1 MAKTYDVI
9 VIGGG
14 PAGYVAAIRCAQ
26 LGLETACVEQWINFK
41 DQPALGGTCL
51 NVGCIPSKALLESS
65 EQYHHLSHSLKA
77 HGIQVTDITLDL
89 DQMMARKE
97 DIVLQLTNGI
107 SALFKANGVE
117 WLQGHGKL
125 LADRQVE
132 VTDREGATEV
142 FNADHVI
149 IATGSKP
156 VQIGAAAVDNA
167 EGLIVD
173 STGALDFREVPK
185 TLGVIGAGVI
195 GLELGSVW
203 SRLGSQ
209 VIMLEAVEDFLALAD
224 QQIARDALRQFK
236 KQGLDIRLGA
246 RVMAT
251 TKTENGVEVSFQDSS
266 GDQQITVEK
275 LLVSVGRQPNTDNIA
290 APEAGLLFGERGY
303 IHVDDHCKTNLP
315 GVYAIGDVVR
325 GAMLAHKGSEEGMMV
340 AETIAGQHGHI
351 NYDAI
356 PWVIYTNPEIAW
368 VGRTE
373 QALKTAGIPYKI
385 GSFPFSAN
393 GRAKAMDA
401 AIGMVKILAHAET
414 DTLLGCHI
422 IGPFASELI
431 QEAVLAME
439 FHASSEDLART
450 IHGHPTLYEAVHEA
464 ALAVHGRAIHKIN
477 TSATSAT

>member
-1 MAKTYDVI
+1 MAKTYDVA

-26 LGLETACVEQWINFK
+26 LGLETACIEQWINFK
-41 DQPALGGTCL
+41 GAPALGGTCL

-65 EQYHHLSHSLKA
+65 EQYHHLRHGLAS
-77 HGIQVTDITLDL
+77 HGIQVSEARLDL
-89 DQMMARKE
+89 NQMMARKE

-107 SALFKANGVE
+107 KALFKANGVE

-132 VTDREGATEV
+132 ITARDGSVEV
-142 FNADHVI
+142 IGADHVI

-156 VQIGAAAVDNA
+156 VDIGAAPVDNA

-173 STGALDFREVPK
+173 STGALDFRQIPA

-203 SRLGSQ
+203 NRLGSK

-236 KQGLDIRLGA
+236 KQGLDIRLGT
-246 RVMAT
+246 RVTAT
-251 TKTENGVEVSFQDSS
+251 QKTDHGVEVSFKDKDGEQK
-266 GDQQITVEK
+266 ITVDK
-275 LLVSVGRQPNTDNIA
+275 LLVSVGRWPNTDNVA
-290 APEAGLLFGERGY
+290 APESGLLFTEGGY
-303 IHVDDHCKTNLP
+303 IHVDDRCETNLP

-325 GAMLAHKGSEEGMMV
+325 GPMLAHKGSEEGVMV
-340 AETIAGQHGHI
+340 AENIAGQHGHI

-373 QALKTAGIPYKI
+373 QALKAAGIPYKV

-393 GRAKAMDA
+393 GRAKAMDTA
-401 AIGMVKILAHAET
+401 AGMVKMLAHAET
-414 DTLLGCHI
+414 DALLGCHI

-477 TSATSAT
+477 T

>member
-1 MAKTYDVI
+1 MAKTYDVV

-26 LGLETACVEQWINFK
+26 LGLETACVEKWINFK
-41 DQPALGGTCL
+41 NDPALGGTCL
-51 NVGCIPSKALLESS
+51 NVGCIPSKTLLESS
-65 EQYHHLSHSLKA
+65 EQYHHIKEGLDS
-77 HGIQVTDITLDL
+77 HGIHVEGVSLNLDR
-89 DQMMARKE
+89 MMARKE

-117 WLQGHGKL
+117 WLKGHGKL

-132 VTDREGATEV
+132 ITARDGSVDV
-142 FNADHVI
+142 VNADHVI

-156 VQIGAAAVDNA
+156 IDIGAAPVNNA

-173 STGALDFREVPK
+173 STGALDFREVPG

-203 SRLGSQ
+203 SRLGSK
-209 VIMLEAVEDFLALAD
+209 VVMLEAVEDFLSLVD
-224 QQIARDALRQFK
+224 QQVARDALRQFK

-246 RVMAT
+246 RVTAT
-251 TKTENGVEVSFQDSS
+251 EKIGNGVKVYFKDKD
-266 GDQQITVEK
+266 GDHEMTFDK
-275 LLVSVGRQPNTDNIA
+275 LLVSVGRRPNTDNVA
-290 APEAGLLFGERGY
+290 AQESDLLFEERGY
-303 IHVDDHCKTNLP
+303 IHVNDQCETNLP

-325 GAMLAHKGSEEGMMV
+325 GPMLAHKGSEEGIMV
-340 AETIAGQHGHI
+340 AENIAGQHGHL

-368 VGRTE
+368 VGKTE
-373 QALKTAGIPYKI
+373 QALKAEGIPYKI
-385 GSFPFSAN
+385 GTFPFSAN
-393 GRAKAMDA
+393 GRAKAMEA
-401 AIGMVKILAHAET
+401 AVGMVKMLAHAET

-422 IGPFASELI
+422 IGPFASELV

-439 FHASSEDLART
+439 FCASSEDLART
-450 IHGHPTLYEAVHEA
+450 IHGHPTLYEAMHEA
-464 ALAVHGRAIHKIN
+464 ALSVHGRALHKIN
-477 TSATSAT
+477 T

>member
-1 MAKTYDVI
+1 MAKTYDVV

-26 LGLETACVEQWINFK
+26 LGLETACVEKWINFK
-41 DQPALGGTCL
+41 NEPALGGTCL
-51 NVGCIPSKALLESS
+51 NVGCIPSKTLLESS
-65 EQYHHLSHSLKA
+65 EHYHQLKEGVDS
-77 HGIQVTDITLDL
+77 HGIHVEGVTLNLDK
-89 DQMMARKE
+89 MMARKE

-117 WLQGHGKL
+117 WLRGHGKL

-132 VTDREGATEV
+132 ITGRDGSVDVVG
-142 FNADHVI
+142 ADHVI
-149 IATGSKP
+149 IATGSRP
-156 VQIGAAAVDNA
+156 IDIGAARADNA

-173 STGALDFREVPK
+173 STGALDFRTVPK

-203 SRLGSQ
+203 NRLGSK

-236 KQGLDIRLGA
+236 KQGLDIRLGT
-246 RVMAT
+246 RVTAT
-251 TKTENGVEVSFQDSS
+251 EKTADGVKVHFKDKDGDHEVMVD
-266 GDQQITVEK
+266 K
-275 LLVSVGRQPNTDNIA
+275 LLVSVGRRPNTDNVA
-290 APEAGLLFGERGY
+290 APESGLLFDERGY
-303 IHVDDHCKTNLP
+303 IHVGDTCETNIP

-325 GAMLAHKGSEEGMMV
+325 GPMLAHKGSEEGIMV
-340 AETIAGQHGHI
+340 AENIAGQHGHL

-368 VGRTE
+368 VGKTE
-373 QALKTAGIPYKI
+373 QALKAEGIPYKI
-385 GSFPFSAN
+385 GSFPFAAN
-393 GRAKAMDA
+393 GRAKAMEA
-401 AIGMVKILAHAET
+401 ATGMIKILAHAES

-422 IGPFASELI
+422 IGPFASELV

-450 IHGHPTLYEAVHEA
+450 IHAHPTLYEAMHEA
-464 ALAVHGRAIHKIN
+464 ALSVHGRALHKIN
-477 TSATSAT
+477 T

>member
-1 MAKTYDVI
+1 MAKTYDVV

-26 LGLETACVEQWINFK
+26 LGLETACVEKWINFK
-41 DQPALGGTCL
+41 GEPALGGTCL
-51 NVGCIPSKALLESS
+51 NVGCIPSKTLLESS
-65 EQYHHLSHSLKA
+65 EHYHRLQEGLDA
-77 HGIQVTDITLDL
+77 HGIRVEGVRLDL
-89 DQMMARKE
+89 NKMMARKE

-132 VTDREGATEV
+132 ITRRDGSVDV
-142 FNADHVI
+142 VNADNVI

-156 VQIGAAAVDNA
+156 IDIGAAPVDNA

-173 STGALDFREVPK
+173 STGALDFREVPE

-203 SRLGSQ
+203 SRMGAK
-209 VIMLEAVEDFLALAD
+209 VVMLEAVEDFLALAD

-236 KQGLDIRLGA
+236 KLGLDIRLGT
-246 RVMAT
+246 RVTAT
-251 TKTENGVEVSFQDSS
+251 RKVGNGVEVSFK
-266 GDQQITVEK
+266 DQGGEHQITVEK
-275 LLVSVGRQPNTDNIA
+275 LLVSVGRRPNTDNVA
-290 APEAGLLFGERGY
+290 APESGLLFDERGY
-303 IHVDDHCKTNLP
+303 IHVDDKCEANLP

-325 GAMLAHKGSEEGMMV
+325 GPMLAHKGSEEGIMV
-340 AETIAGQHGHI
+340 AENIAGQHGHL

-373 QALKTAGIPYKI
+373 QALKAGGIPYKV

-401 AIGMVKILAHAET
+401 ATGMVKILAHAET

-422 IGPFASELI
+422 IGPFASELV

-450 IHGHPTLYEAVHEA
+450 IHGHPTLYEAMHEA
-464 ALAVHGRAIHKIN
+464 ALSVHGRALHKIN
-477 TSATSAT
+477 

>member
-1 MAKTYDVI
+1 MAKTYDVVI
-9 VIGGG
+9 IGGG

-26 LGLETACVEQWINFK
+26 LGLETACVEKWINFK
-41 DQPALGGTCL
+41 GDPALGGTCL
-51 NVGCIPSKALLESS
+51 NVGCIPSKTLLESS
-65 EQYHHLSHSLKA
+65 EQYHHLKEGMDN
-77 HGIQVTDITLDL
+77 HGIHVEGVRLDL
-89 DQMMARKE
+89 DKMMARKE

-107 SALFKANGVE
+107 GALFRANGVD

-132 VTDREGATEV
+132 ITHRDGSVDMV
-142 FNADHVI
+142 NADHVI

-156 VQIGAAAVDNA
+156 IEIGAAPVDNA

-173 STGALDFREVPK
+173 STGALDFRKVPE

-203 SRLGSQ
+203 NRLGAK
-209 VIMLEAVEDFLALAD
+209 VVMLEAVEDFLALAD

-236 KQGLDIRLGA
+236 KQGLDIRLGT
-246 RVMAT
+246 RVIAT
-251 TKTENGVEVSFQDSS
+251 RKTGNGVEVHFKDQD
-266 GDQQITVEK
+266 GEHQLTFEK
-275 LLVSVGRQPNTDNIA
+275 LLVSVGRRPNTDNVA
-290 APEAGLLFGERGY
+290 APEADLLFDERGC
-303 IHVDDHCKTNLP
+303 IHVDDACETNLP

-325 GAMLAHKGSEEGMMV
+325 GPMLAHKGSEEGIMV
-340 AETIAGQHGHI
+340 AENIAGQHGHL
-351 NYDAI
+351 NYDAV

-373 QALKTAGIPYKI
+373 QALKAEGISYKV

-401 AIGMVKILAHAET
+401 TTGMVKILAHAET
-414 DTLLGCHI
+414 DALLGCHI
-422 IGPFASELI
+422 IGPFASELV

-450 IHGHPTLYEAVHEA
+450 IHGHPTLYEAMHEA
-464 ALAVHGRAIHKIN
+464 ALSVHGRALHKIN
-477 TSATSAT
+477 T

>member
-1 MAKTYDVI
+1 MAKTYDVV

-26 LGLETACVEQWINFK
+26 LGLETACVEKWINFK
-41 DQPALGGTCL
+41 NEPALGGTCL
-51 NVGCIPSKALLESS
+51 NVGCIPSKTLLESS
-65 EQYHHLSHSLKA
+65 EHYHQLKEGVDS
-77 HGIQVTDITLDL
+77 HGIHVEGVTLNLDK
-89 DQMMARKE
+89 MMARKE
-97 DIVLQLTNGI
+97 DIVTQLTNGI
-107 SALFKANGVE
+107 GALFKANGVE
-117 WLQGHGKL
+117 WLKGHGKL

-132 VTDREGATEV
+132 ITARDGSVNVVG
-142 FNADHVI
+142 ADHVI
-149 IATGSKP
+149 IATGSKSID
-156 VQIGAAAVDNA
+156 IGAAPANNA

-173 STGALDFREVPK
+173 STGALDFRVVPQ

-203 SRLGSQ
+203 NRLGSK

-246 RVMAT
+246 RVTAT
-251 TKTENGVEVSFQDSS
+251 EKTANGVKVYFKDKD
-266 GDQQITVEK
+266 GDHEIMVDK
-275 LLVSVGRQPNTDNIA
+275 LLVSVGRRPNTDNVA
-290 APEAGLLFGERGY
+290 APEAELLFDERGY
-303 IHVDDHCKTNLP
+303 IHVGDTCETNIP

-325 GAMLAHKGSEEGMMV
+325 GPMLAHKGSEEGVMV
-340 AETIAGQHGHI
+340 AENIAGQHGHL

-356 PWVIYTNPEIAW
+356 PFVIYTNPEIAW
-368 VGRTE
+368 VGKTE
-373 QALKTAGIPYKI
+373 QALKTEGIPYKT
-385 GSFPFSAN
+385 GTFPFSAN
-393 GRAKAMDA
+393 GRAKAMEA
-401 AIGMVKILAHAET
+401 ATGMIKILAHAEN

-450 IHGHPTLYEAVHEA
+450 IHGHPTLYEAMHEA
-464 ALAVHGRAIHKIN
+464 ALSVHGRALHKIN
-477 TSATSAT
+477 T

>member
-1 MAKTYDVI
+1 MAKTYDVV

-26 LGLETACVEQWINFK
+26 LGLETACVEKWINSK
-41 DQPALGGTCL
+41 GAPALGGTCL
-51 NVGCIPSKALLESS
+51 NVGCIPSKTLLESS
-65 EQYHHLSHSLKA
+65 EQYHRLQHELGA
-77 HGIQVTDITLDL
+77 HGIHIEGVRLDL

-117 WLQGHGKL
+117 WLKGHGKL
-125 LADRQVE
+125 LVDRQVE
-132 VTDREGATEV
+132 VTAQDGSVEV
-142 FNADHVI
+142 VNADNVI

-156 VQIGAAAVDNA
+156 IDIGAARVDNA

-173 STGALDFREVPK
+173 STGALDFRTVPA

-195 GLELGSVW
+195 GLEMGSVW
-203 SRLGSQ
+203 SRLGSK
-209 VIMLEAVEDFLALAD
+209 VIMLEAVEDFLVLAD

-236 KQGLDIRLGA
+236 KQGLDIRLGT

-251 TKTENGVEVSFQDSS
+251 EKTAAGVKVQFRDKT
-266 GDQQITVEK
+266 GDHEITVEK
-275 LLVSVGRQPNTDNIA
+275 LLVSVGRRPNTDNIA
-290 APEAGLLFGERGY
+290 APEAGLLLDERGF
-303 IHVDDHCKTNLP
+303 IHANDICETNLP

-325 GAMLAHKGSEEGMMV
+325 GPMLAHKGSEEGIMV
-340 AETIAGQHGHI
+340 AENIAGQHGHL

-356 PWVIYTNPEIAW
+356 PWVIYTAPEIAW
-368 VGRTE
+368 VGKTE
-373 QALKTAGIPYKI
+373 QALKTEGIPYKI

-393 GRAKAMDA
+393 GRAKAMEA
-401 AIGMVKILAHAET
+401 AVGMVKILAHAET
-414 DTLLGCHI
+414 DELLGCHI
-422 IGPFASELI
+422 IGPFASELV

-450 IHGHPTLYEAVHEA
+450 IHGHPTLYEAIHEA
-464 ALAVHGRAIHKIN
+464 ALSVHGRAIHKIN
-477 TSATSAT
+477 T

>member
-1 MAKTYDVI
+1 MAKTYDVV

-26 LGLETACVEQWINFK
+26 LGLETACVEKWINFK
-41 DQPALGGTCL
+41 DEPALGGTCL
-51 NVGCIPSKALLESS
+51 NVGCIPSKTLLESS
-65 EQYHHLSHSLKA
+65 EHYHQLKEGIDS
-77 HGIQVTDITLDL
+77 HGIHVEGVTLDL
-89 DQMMARKE
+89 DKMMARKE

-117 WLQGHGKL
+117 WLRGHGKL

-132 VTDREGATEV
+132 ITGRDGSVDV
-142 FNADHVI
+142 VSADHVI
-149 IATGSKP
+149 IATGSRP
-156 VQIGAAAVDNA
+156 IDIGAARADNA

-173 STGALDFREVPK
+173 STGALDFRTVPK

-203 SRLGSQ
+203 NRLGSK

-236 KQGLDIRLGA
+236 KQGLDIRLGT
-246 RVMAT
+246 RVTAT
-251 TKTENGVEVSFQDSS
+251 EKTADGVKVHFKDKD
-266 GDQQITVEK
+266 GDHEITVDK
-275 LLVSVGRQPNTDNIA
+275 LLVSVGRRPNTDNVA
-290 APEAGLLFGERGY
+290 APESGLLFDERGY
-303 IHVDDHCKTNLP
+303 IHVGDTCETNIP

-325 GAMLAHKGSEEGMMV
+325 GPMLAHKGSEEGIMV
-340 AETIAGQHGHI
+340 AENIAGQHGHL

-368 VGRTE
+368 VGKTE
-373 QALKTAGIPYKI
+373 QALKAEGIPYKI
-385 GSFPFSAN
+385 GSFPFAAN
-393 GRAKAMDA
+393 GRAKAMEA
-401 AIGMVKILAHAET
+401 ATGMIKILAHAES

-422 IGPFASELI
+422 IGPFASELV

-450 IHGHPTLYEAVHEA
+450 IHAHPTLYEAMHEA
-464 ALAVHGRAIHKIN
+464 ALSVHGRALHKIN
-477 TSATSAT
+477 T

>member
-1 MAKTYDVI
+1 MAKTYDVV

-26 LGLETACVEQWINFK
+26 LGLETACVEKWINFRNE
-41 DQPALGGTCL
+41 PALGGTCL
-51 NVGCIPSKALLESS
+51 NVGCIPSKTLLESS
-65 EQYHHLSHSLKA
+65 EHYHRLQEGLDA
-77 HGIQVTDITLDL
+77 HGIRVEGVRLDL
-89 DQMMARKE
+89 NKMMARKE

-132 VTDREGATEV
+132 ITRRDGSVDV
-142 FNADHVI
+142 VNADNVI

-156 VQIGAAAVDNA
+156 IDIGAAPVDNA

-173 STGALDFREVPK
+173 STGALDFREVPE

-203 SRLGSQ
+203 SRMGAK
-209 VIMLEAVEDFLALAD
+209 VVMLEAVEDFLALAD

-236 KQGLDIRLGA
+236 KLGLDIRLGT
-246 RVMAT
+246 RVTAT
-251 TKTENGVEVSFQDSS
+251 RKVGNGVEVSFK
-266 GDQQITVEK
+266 DQGGEHQITVEK
-275 LLVSVGRQPNTDNIA
+275 LLVSVGRRPNTDNVA
-290 APEAGLLFGERGY
+290 APESGLLFDERGY
-303 IHVDDHCKTNLP
+303 IHVDDKCEANLP

-325 GAMLAHKGSEEGMMV
+325 GPMLAHKGSEEGIMV
-340 AETIAGQHGHI
+340 AENIAGQHGHL

-373 QALKTAGIPYKI
+373 QALKAGGIPYKV

-401 AIGMVKILAHAET
+401 ATGMVKILAHAET

-422 IGPFASELI
+422 IGPFASELV

-450 IHGHPTLYEAVHEA
+450 IHGHPTLYEAMHEA
-464 ALAVHGRAIHKIN
+464 ALSVHGRALHKIN
-477 TSATSAT
+477 T

>member
-1 MAKTYDVI
+1 MAKTYDVV

-26 LGLETACVEQWINFK
+26 LGLETACVEKWINFK
-41 DQPALGGTCL
+41 NEPALGGTCL
-51 NVGCIPSKALLESS
+51 NVGCIPSKTLLESS
-65 EQYHHLSHSLKA
+65 EHYHQLKEGVDS
-77 HGIQVTDITLDL
+77 HGIHVEGVTLNLDK
-89 DQMMARKE
+89 MMARKE

-117 WLQGHGKL
+117 WLRGHGKL
-125 LADRQVE
+125 LANRQVE
-132 VTDREGATEV
+132 ITARDGSVDVVG
-142 FNADHVI
+142 ADHVI
-149 IATGSKP
+149 IATGSRP
-156 VQIGAAAVDNA
+156 IDIGAARADNA

-173 STGALDFREVPK
+173 STGALDFRTVPK

-203 SRLGSQ
+203 NRLGSK

-236 KQGLDIRLGA
+236 KQGLDIRLGT
-246 RVMAT
+246 RVTAT
-251 TKTENGVEVSFQDSS
+251 EKTADGVKVHFKDKDGDHEVMVD
-266 GDQQITVEK
+266 K
-275 LLVSVGRQPNTDNIA
+275 LLVSVGRRPNTDNVA
-290 APEAGLLFGERGY
+290 APESGLLFDERGY
-303 IHVDDHCKTNLP
+303 IHVGDTCETNIP

-325 GAMLAHKGSEEGMMV
+325 GPMLAHKGSEEGIMV
-340 AETIAGQHGHI
+340 AENIAGQHGHL

-368 VGRTE
+368 VGKTE
-373 QALKTAGIPYKI
+373 QALKAEGIPYKI
-385 GSFPFSAN
+385 GSFPFAAN
-393 GRAKAMDA
+393 GRAKAMEA
-401 AIGMVKILAHAET
+401 ATGMIKILAHAES

-422 IGPFASELI
+422 IGPFASELV

-450 IHGHPTLYEAVHEA
+450 IHAHPTLYEAMHEA
-464 ALAVHGRAIHKIN
+464 ALSVHGRALHKIN
-477 TSATSAT
+477 T